1 MKRFFWY
8 LKAGFLCAAL
18 LVLFGT
24 SGVTAQ
30 DEGMGIEEGGSV
42 KPQQLVLP
50 PARASASAVV
60 PMGTV
65 MAASLLTA
73 ELVAENAQNSNQVT
87 RCLVRTSA

>member
-30 DEGMGIEEGGSV
+30 DEGMGIEEGGV
-42 KPQQLVLP
+42 
-50 PARASASAVV
+50 
-60 PMGTV
+60 
-65 MAASLLTA
+65 
-73 ELVAENAQNSNQVT
+73 
-87 RCLVRTSA
+87 